1 MKFSVLPLLSLMILV
16 ALSCSNTP
24 KNSDNSTLRMLW
36 QAPMELVNIPKAE
49 LLIIN
54 NEHLIYSGERELLT
68 AISVDDGS
76 LVWKSN
82 NYDMRSLRAYHLMYS
97 KKQNQIYGNHFNNI
111 MVWDANTGQLV
122 YELSDSLDGIKAS
135 IVSLNTLIDQG
146 YAFVGIPDDLV
157 VLDWESN
164 IKYSIDCSWRAKT
177 LIADNNE
184 RIFAGFSNTVHG
196 GLTQGRIRAF
206 DASTGDSLWT
216 YQTDNDGFHTRL
228 YVQDGV
234 VYGGTK
240 GNSPNSEVVAL
251 DAATGQVIWK
261 YVAENTLEYSENFL
275 VTDNYVFAK
284 GSGYIFALDKST
296 GERKWGFRWTSSSS
310 VEIAHLEGYVY
321 VTNMGRIFVLEEHT
335 GELVHTEPV
344 PSGERYFWHLTAG
357 ADKLF
362 AQTDA
367 TITAYEPWH
376 LQEKN

>member
-122 YELSDSLDGIKAS
+122 YELSDSLNQIS
-135 IVSLNTLIDQG
+135 TTRFNFNTLMNNGFAMIGEKTDAHILNWNG
-146 YAFVGIPDDLV
+146 AL
-157 VLDWESN
+157 L
-164 IKYSIDCSWRAKT
+164 YSIGVPWSTVTVTYDGTRLFIGQRK
-177 LIADNNE
+177 
-184 RIFAGFSNTVHG
+184 TVHG

-216 YQTDNDGFHTRL
+216 YQTDNDGFDARM
-228 YVQDGV
+228 YVQDGI

-251 DAATGQVIWK
+251 DAATGQIIWQ

-321 VTNMGRIFVLEEHT
+321 VTNIGRIFVLEEHT

-344 PSGERYFWHLTAG
+344 PSGERYFWHLTAA

-376 LQEKN
+376 LREKN

>member
-1 MKFSVLPLLSLMILV
+1 MKNTVTLFVRCIFVILLSCHKDPT
-16 ALSCSNTP
+16 S
-24 KNSDNSTLRMLW
+24 SDDPTLRMLW
-36 QAPMELVNIPKAE
+36 QAPMELVDIPQAE
-49 LLIIN
+49 LLVIN

-76 LVWKSN
+76 LVWKSDI
-82 NYDMRSLRAYHLMYS
+82 YDGRALRTSQLLYSEQYHR
-97 KKQNQIYGNHFNNI
+97 IYGTHFENI
-111 MVWDANTGQLV
+111 MAWDAGTGTLE
-122 YELSDSLDGIKAS
+122 YERSDSLDGFS
-135 IVSLNTLIDQG
+135 VYRGGFNTLI
-146 YAFVGIPDDLV
+146 ANGIAMLAEYEDVHILTSDL
-157 VLDWESN
+157 N
-164 IKYSIDCSWRAKT
+164 RQFSIDDPHWGA
-177 LIADNNE
+177 
-184 RIFAGFSNTVHG
+184 FSVNYDGTRLFIGQTNTVHG

-216 YQTDNDGFHTRL
+216 YQTDNDGFYTRT

-251 DAATGQVIWK
+251 DATTGQVIWQ

-296 GERKWGFRWTSSSS
+296 GEKKWGFRWTSSSS

-321 VTNMGRIFVLEEHT
+321 VTNMGKIFVLEEYT

-376 LQEKN
+376 LQEK

>member
-1 MKFSVLPLLSLMILV
+1 
-16 ALSCSNTP
+16 
-24 KNSDNSTLRMLW
+24 MLW
-36 QAPMELVNIPKAE
+36 QAPMELVDIPQAE
-49 LLIIN
+49 LLVIN

-76 LVWKSN
+76 LVWKSDI
-82 NYDMRSLRAYHLMYS
+82 YDGRALRTNQLLYSEQYHR
-97 KKQNQIYGNHFNNI
+97 IYGTHFENI
-111 MVWDANTGQLV
+111 MAWNAGTGTLK
-122 YELSDSLDGIKAS
+122 YERSDSLDGFSGYRGGFNTFLTNGIAMLAEYEDVH
-135 IVSLNTLIDQG
+135 ILTWDLNRQ
-146 YAFVGIPDDLV
+146 F
-157 VLDWESN
+157 
-164 IKYSIDCSWRAKT
+164 SIDNPYWGTFSVTYDGTRLFIGQRKT
-177 LIADNNE
+177 I
-184 RIFAGFSNTVHG
+184 HG

-251 DAATGQVIWK
+251 DAATGQVIWQ

-321 VTNMGRIFVLEEHT
+321 VTNMGKIFVLEEHT

-367 TITAYEPWH
+367 PYPPP
-376 LQEKN
+376 